1 MPKITMTMMTLV
13 KDLQNQIKIPKV
25 HTDNFV
31 FRLHSKA
38 SVGLLLLCSLLVSYS
53 QFFGDPID
61 CIVHKDAVP
70 SGVMDTYCWVHSTF
84 TLPDRWDQE
93 EGSEVAHPFVGSQTE
108 GERTVHHR
116 YYQWV
121 CFTLFL
127 QALMFAVPNFLWKK
141 LEGGKIRELVP
152 ENLVY
157 TVTDPRMPRFA
168 KPRGILQRQ
177 EIQDAIDKIKKYFVS
192 RHDYI
197 YREHRHYFLKFTFCE
212 ILSFINVIGQIY
224 FVNFFLGGVFTLYGS
239 QIFAMTNMDPIERT
253 DPMNL
258 VFPKVAKC
266 TFHKYGPSGSIQ
278 NIDGLCVLPLNIINE
293 KIYIVLWF
301 WFNFLATLTAFQI
314 VWRVAT
320 LSSGRMREAELR
332 GKSRLFAKP
341 DDVATVCNNTT
352 LGDWFI
358 LVQLGSNID
367 SHIFSD
373 LVAQLAKAFHQY
385 AHGENESRIKTDV

>member
-1 MPKITMTMMTLV
+1 MTMFDLVKGLQSQITM
-13 KDLQNQIKIPKV
+13 PKV

-31 FRLHSKA
+31 FRLHSKV

-61 CIVHKDAVP
+61 CVVHKDAVP

-84 TLPDRWDQE
+84 TLPDRVNQE
-93 EGSEVAHPFVGSQTE
+93 EGFDVAHPFVGAQTE
-108 GERTVHHR
+108 EETTVRHK

-127 QALMFAVPNFLWKK
+127 QALFFAVPGFLWKK
-141 LEGGKIRELVP
+141 FEGGKIQELIP
-152 ENLVY
+152 NDGLVF
-157 TVTDPRMPRFA
+157 TVHDPRMPRFA
-168 KPRGILQRQ
+168 KPRGFLQKQ
-177 EIQDAIDKIKKYFVS
+177 EIQDAIDNIKKYFIS

-212 ILSFINVIGQIY
+212 ALTFINVIGQIY
-224 FVNFFLGGVFTLYGS
+224 FVDFFLGGVFTTYGS
-239 QIFAMTNMDPIERT
+239 QIFEVTNRDPGDRR

-258 VFPKVAKC
+258 VFPKVTKC

-301 WFNFLATLTAFQI
+301 WFTFLATVTAIHF

-320 LSSGRMREAELR
+320 LSSGRMRETVLR
-332 GKSRLFAKP
+332 GRSRLFAKP
-341 DDVATVCNNTT
+341 DDIATVCNNTT

-358 LVQLGSNID
+358 LVQLGANID
-367 SHIFSD
+367 SHIFAD
-373 LVAQLAKAFHQY
+373 LVAQLSKAFHQY
-385 AHGENESRIKTDV
+385 ANGEHQSKINTDV